1 MKKYTPAKKAMF
13 FFAILFFILLAAVGA
28 GAYYVAKRFSLQMLM
43 MIVFA
48 IFALAIIIAVFAYL
62 PLYFK
67 HTAFYVGENSI
78 KRNSGAF
85 MLTSQMMKIK
95 SVQYVSRVKLP
106 FSKLTALNFII
117 VSALGGKI
125 VLGFLSDED
134 SSEIEDSIR
143 RYISSSETN
152 FSGE

>member
-13 FFAILFFILLAAVGA
+13 FFAILFFILLVAVA
-28 GAYYVAKRFSLQMLM
+28 IAAYYFAKRFSLQMLM

-48 IFALAIIIAVFAYL
+48 IFALAFVVAVFVYM

-78 KRNSGAF
+78 KRLSGAF

-125 VLGFLSDED
+125 VLAFLSDED
-134 SSEIEDSIR
+134 SGEIEDSIR
-143 RYISSSETN
+143 RYISSNQTDI
-152 FSGE
+152 SGE

>member
-48 IFALAIIIAVFAYL
+48 IFALVVIIAVFAYL

-67 HTAFYVGENSI
+67 HTAFYVGESSI

-106 FSKLTALNFII
+106 FSKLTAFNFII

-134 SSEIEDSIR
+134 SNEIEDSIR
-143 RYISSSETN
+143 RYISSSETK